1 MGTVRGTAVVGTVM
15 AAVLLMTGCAQ
26 EMDDSAP
33 PEPAASRTAPTT
45 EPTRTPTAT
54 PTPTATTPAIA
65 QALPDTVDAGTV
77 ASGVSASASAT
88 GPSNV
93 AFHTEGAFAV
103 VIELDCSACTGTATV
118 TAPGR
123 MSPFGRA
130 TAPLKGSFL
139 TAVMRDDAPDQTVI
153 VDAQGPWSVTMRS
166 WNDIPSVSGA
176 QSGTGPAVL
185 FLGDD
190 VPHVSV
196 DFTPANADDSFSGR
210 VFTTSDQPKIFGN
223 TEAFAEQFDVD
234 LPGVMA
240 IQTNGTW
247 TVTPVP

>member
-1 MGTVRGTAVVGTVM
+1 MGTVRGTVTVGVVV

-26 EMDDSAP
+26 AMDDSAP
-33 PEPAASRTAPTT
+33 TELAASRAT
-45 EPTRTPTAT
+45 PTRTPTPT
-54 PTPTATTPAIA
+54 PTLTPTATATTPAIA
-65 QALPDTVDAGTV
+65 RALPDTVDAGTV
-77 ASGVSASASAT
+77 AAGVSATASAT

-93 AFHTEGAFAV
+93 AFHTEGQFAV

-130 TAPLKGSFL
+130 SAPLRGSFL
-139 TAVMRDDAPDQTVI
+139 TAVFRDDAPDQTVI

-166 WNDIPSVSGA
+166 WNDLPTVAGA
-176 QSGTGPAVL
+176 QSGTGPVVL
-185 FLGDD
+185 FFQDD
-190 VPHVSV
+190 VSHLAV
-196 DFTPANADDSFSGR
+196 DFRPADADDSFNGR
-210 VFTTSDQPKIFGN
+210 AFTTSDDTQVFGDSG
-223 TEAFAEQFDVD
+223 AFAKQFDVD
-234 LPGVMA
+234 LPGVLA

>member
-1 MGTVRGTAVVGTVM
+1 MVVGAVV

-26 EMDDSAP
+26 GMDDAAPSAH
-33 PEPAASRTAPTT
+33 ATSRTTPI
-45 EPTRTPTAT
+45 RTPMPTPT
-54 PTPTATTPAIA
+54 PTPTATTPPIA

-77 ASGVSASASAT
+77 ASGVSATASAT

-93 AFHTEGAFAV
+93 AFHTEGQFAV
-103 VIELDCSACTGTATV
+103 VIELDCSTCTGTATV

-130 TAPLKGSFL
+130 TAPLTASFL
-139 TAVMRDDAPDQTVI
+139 TAVFRDDAPDQTVI

-166 WNDIPSVSGA
+166 WNDLPAVAGA

-185 FLGDD
+185 YLQDD
-190 VPHVSV
+190 VSHVAV
-196 DFTPANADDSFSGR
+196 DFRPASADDSFNAR
-210 VFTTSDQPKIFGN
+210 AFTTSDDTQVFGDSG
-223 TEAFAEQFDVD
+223 AFAKQFDVD
-234 LPGVMA
+234 LPGVIA

>member
-1 MGTVRGTAVVGTVM
+1 MGTVRGTVTVGMVM
-15 AAVLLMTGCAQ
+15 AAVLLMTGCAR
-26 EMDDSAP
+26 EVDDPA
-33 PEPAASRTAPTT
+33 PAASRAT
-45 EPTRTPTAT
+45 PTRTTTPTPT
-54 PTPTATTPAIA
+54 PTPTATTPPIA
-65 QALPDTVDAGTV
+65 RALPDTVDAGTV
-77 ASGVSASASAT
+77 ADGVSASASAT

-93 AFHTEGAFAV
+93 AFHTEGQFAV

-130 TAPLKGSFL
+130 TAPLTGSFL
-139 TAVMRDDAPDQTVI
+139 TAVLRDDAPDQTVI

-166 WNDIPSVSGA
+166 WNDLPTVSGA

-185 FLGDD
+185 FFQDD
-190 VPHVSV
+190 VSHLAV
-196 DFTPANADDSFSGR
+196 DFRPASAEDSFNGR
-210 VFTTSDQPKIFGN
+210 AFTTSDDTQVFGDSG
-223 TEAFAEQFDVD
+223 AFAKQFDVD
-234 LPGVMA
+234 LPGVLA